1 MTRFKDRKLKWKTQQ
16 KKKDSF
22 ANLAKRIF

>member
-22 ANLAKRIF
+22 ANMAKPTF